1 MLRKLSAELFGT
13 FWLVF
18 GGCGSAV
25 LAAAFPEAMSE
36 VSQATHLLSTMAR
49 SGGIRLDKETTEQIA
64 QAQSRHSSS
73 TRGALWVGAVAL
85 VVLALSQAL

>member
-1 MLRKLSAELFGT
+1 M
-13 FWLVF
+13 
-18 GGCGSAV
+18 
-25 LAAAFPEAMSE
+25 
-36 VSQATHLLSTMAR
+36 SQATHLLSSMAR

-64 QAQSRHSSS
+64 KAQSRHSSS